1 MKSFLVLIYLIIFSL
16 FNNVN
21 ANNNIVFIDVDTVL
35 SDSIPGSDVLKQLTV
50 IKNNNLKDFKKKS
63 KLLKEKEKKI
73 IKQKNILSPED
84 FQSKVQN
91 LKNEVKTYNEF
102 RESKIKNYNQI
113 KLNNTNKLLGLINP
127 IIIKYTKDESISL
140 VLQKKNLILGKV
152 ELDITKLIIELVNK
166 NVKEFKIE

>member
-63 KLLKEKEKKI
+63 KLLKEKEEKI

-91 LKNEVKTYNEF
+91 LKNEVKKYNEF
-102 RESKIKNYNQI
+102 RESKIKNFNQI

-140 VLQKKNLILGKV
+140 VLQKKILFLVKLSLILR
-152 ELDITKLIIELVNK
+152 N
-166 NVKEFKIE
+166 

>member
-63 KLLKEKEKKI
+63 KLLKEKEEKI

-91 LKNEVKTYNEF
+91 LKNEVKKYNEF
-102 RESKIKNYNQI
+102 RESKIKNFNQI

-166 NVKEFKIE
+166 SVKEFKIE